1 MGANLIL
8 SHAWILKDRQ
18 PNLRRGVAHL
28 EELAKKPLYEWPTA
42 WPGLMAADYEDRA
55 VAVKQLYDD
64 YDAFVAGI
72 NSHRRDVSWIDVGP
86 YTIYLTGGMS
96 WGDPPTDATEI
107 FDRLTAAGVLDAMG
121 FFKGR
126 KHWDP

>member
-1 MGANLIL
+1 MGADLIL
-8 SHAWILKDRQ
+8 SHAWIWKDRQ

-28 EELAKKPLYEWPTA
+28 EDLAEKPLDQWPTDFRE
-42 WPGLMAADYEDRA
+42 LELIEDDQKA
-55 VAVKQLYDD
+55 VVKQLYDD
-64 YDAFVAGI
+64 YDQFVAGI
-72 NSHRRDVSWIDVGP
+72 GGHRRDVSWIEVGP
-86 YTIYLTGGMS
+86 YMIYLTGGMS
-96 WGDPPTDATEI
+96 QGDPPTDATEI